1 MQTDLYKRNKREFEF
16 DLKKL
21 SNEIEKENR
30 LTFNLNDIYNLV
42 KDNTQMLKSI
52 SSLGIEL
59 DQKQKELF
67 TYMNRVVKQ
76 TLDKLD
82 LDWTKLNI

>member
-1 MQTDLYKRNKREFEF
+1 
-16 DLKKL
+16 
-21 SNEIEKENR
+21 
-30 LTFNLNDIYNLV
+30 
-42 KDNTQMLKSI
+42 MLKSI

-82 LDWTKLNI
+82 LDWTKLNILNIPN